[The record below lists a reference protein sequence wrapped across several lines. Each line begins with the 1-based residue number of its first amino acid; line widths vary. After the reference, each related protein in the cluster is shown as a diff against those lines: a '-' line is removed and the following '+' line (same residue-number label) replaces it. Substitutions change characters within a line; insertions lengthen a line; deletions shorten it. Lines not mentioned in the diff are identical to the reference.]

1 MDRRDN
7 LLRPKFPSCS
17 AFSDSGGSGCSSKP
31 GQLDLA
37 YILCSQ
43 VRLPNEPSHAPNVL
57 TVGRPVAANELVA
70 TRDLVVSPHGLVLK
84 EIADGAE
91 LVPVFINHLV
101 PFVVVDA
108 EAIDH
113 TTALVLIN
121 EDLTDAF

>member
-1 MDRRDN
+1 M
-7 LLRPKFPSCS
+7 
-17 AFSDSGGSGCSSKP
+17 
-31 GQLDLA
+31 
-37 YILCSQ
+37 
-43 VRLPNEPSHAPNVL
+43 
-57 TVGRPVAANELVA
+57 
-70 TRDLVVSPHGLVLK
+70 SPHGLVLK